1 MYVAVAAAGGF
12 LVGLVLA
19 TCVACAVTGSKAA
32 ARVFR
37 GEEGGEGEERGE
49 GPTNN
54 FLLVCAQRPEG
65 AEEQATQ

>member
-1 MYVAVAAAGGF
+1 MYVAMAAAGGF

-37 GEEGGEGEERGE
+37 
-49 GPTNN
+49 
-54 FLLVCAQRPEG
+54 
-65 AEEQATQ
+65 